1 MTEAN
6 ATEAV
11 ASSEPSEPSDPPGA
25 PPLPLRT
32 RLARIF
38 LGPPQAL
45 ASSPVTRSVILA
57 TAVVF
62 FAQMLTVKNIAALL
76 KMPDRAMLLFGANY
90 SPFVWG
96 EHRFEVWVTSM
107 FLHVSLLHILFNLYA
122 LRQVGPVVEEAA
134 GSARFSVLYLVTGV
148 VGSAV
153 SAAVPLLAPTF
164 ADHPQLAP
172 LGTLLGVSGA
182 TERLS
187 AGASGAI
194 CGVIGAA
201 MVLGVRV
208 QGWKSDLARSTGFWL
223 LLTLFIGS
231 RMNADNAAHVAGA
244 LSGGVIA
251 GCWRR
256 GEGYTE
262 EATRR
267 LSVVCGAVVVAA
279 FVAVLARDFFDP
291 YAAQGATERAGRTYD
306 AILMGRCHE
315 ARDGVVATMRL
326 DPDRGHVLAT
336 ELHRS
341 CI

>member
-1 MTEAN
+1 MTQAD
-6 ATEAV
+6 ATEAI
-11 ASSEPSEPSDPPGA
+11 ASSAP

-32 RLARIF
+32 RIARIF

-45 ASSPVTRSVILA
+45 ANAPVTRSVVLA

-122 LRQVGPVVEEAA
+122 LRQVGPVVEGAA

-153 SAAVPLLAPTF
+153 SSTVPLLAPAF
-164 ADHPQLAP
+164 AVHPQLAP
-172 LGTLLGVSGA
+172 LATLLGVTGA

-251 GCWRR
+251 ACWRS
-256 GEGYTE
+256 GQGYTE
-262 EATRR
+262 QATRR
-267 LSVVCGAVVVAA
+267 ISMACGAVVVAA
-279 FVAVLARDFFDP
+279 FVAVIARDLLDP

-315 ARDGVVATMRL
+315 AHDGVIATLRL
-326 DPDRGHVLAT
+326 DPDRGRMLAG

-341 CI
+341 CL